1 MQYQQN
7 LATLPLA
14 VVVLVARDNRLETLL
29 PLIPELLTLLTSL
42 QPNTLVRVGG

>member
-29 PLIPELLTLLTSL
+29 PLIPELLTLLIAL